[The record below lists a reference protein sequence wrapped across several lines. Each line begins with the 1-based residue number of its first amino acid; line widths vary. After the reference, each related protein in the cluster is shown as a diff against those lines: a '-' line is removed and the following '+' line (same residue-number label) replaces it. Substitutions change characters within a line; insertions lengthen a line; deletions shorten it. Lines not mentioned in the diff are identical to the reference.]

1 MSKKEYA
8 SIKLDSKLNKLV
20 DQLLEGTGYVKQVFI
35 DNAVRNAITADRELM
50 RTLKER
56 NRKNSQ

>member
-1 MSKKEYA
+1 MKKEYA
-8 SIKLDSKLNKLV
+8 SIKLDSELNKLV